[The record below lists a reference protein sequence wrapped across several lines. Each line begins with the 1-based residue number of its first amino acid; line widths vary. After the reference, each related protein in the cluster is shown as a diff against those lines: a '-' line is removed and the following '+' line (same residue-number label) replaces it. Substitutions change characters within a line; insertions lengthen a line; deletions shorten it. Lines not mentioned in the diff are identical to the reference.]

1 MIRIL
6 IRDEIKSL
14 PCEIWAPD
22 RPIFSAM
29 KARTEKLITDLDP
42 GIPISYKN
50 VDIYYKPVK
59 SVLQKLRNLEIVD
72 ETSAGLFGILQKLKA
87 H

>member
-1 MIRIL
+1 M
-6 IRDEIKSL
+6 KSL
-14 PCEIWAPD
+14 PCEIRSPD

-42 GIPISYKN
+42 GIPISYTN
-50 VDIYYKPVK
+50 FDIYHKSVK

-72 ETSAGLFGILQKLKA
+72 ETSAGLFGILQNLKA